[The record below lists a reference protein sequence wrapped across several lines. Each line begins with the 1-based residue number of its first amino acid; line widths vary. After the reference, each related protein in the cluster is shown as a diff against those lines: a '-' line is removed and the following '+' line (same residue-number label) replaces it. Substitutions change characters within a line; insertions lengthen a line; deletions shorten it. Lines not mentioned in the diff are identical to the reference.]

1 MTRHYDTSII
11 FFYTYFRYLYLVFS
25 EKKSA
30 VCAQYYLQCILTYK
44 YKHNTTYHVGI
55 CRRREIFIIHS
66 MGSIVKNSSWSWRGC
81 KNEFLSLENR
91 VKVACSKTNRTENPR
106 LSLVVSLLVVSR
118 NSFFSFGNVF
128 SLLYF
133 FCFVFWHKHFQRIL
147 IMKYTRRRRLWRVY
161 QTFKN

>member
-1 MTRHYDTSII
+1 MIDDPITITSRFCQKKDRSSGQDLIWLWI
-11 FFYTYFRYLYLVFS
+11 WS
-25 EKKSA
+25 EKDLIVPNS
-30 VCAQYYLQCILTYK
+30 
-44 YKHNTTYHVGI
+44 GI

-133 FCFVFWHKHFQRIL
+133 FLFCFLAQTFQRIL